1 MNLSLVTDDILL
13 PFEGLLASIAG
24 EKPLGTVNV
33 LFVDLQVTLVR
44 EGLLAGQTAIYD
56 ICFNSMVGAAR
67 VTAIPEYSVYYV

>member
-1 MNLSLVTDDILL
+1 MHLFLVTDDILL

-33 LFVDLQVTLVR
+33 LFVDLQVTLVSK
-44 EGLLAGQTAIYD
+44 GLLAGHAAIYD

-67 VTAIPEYSVYYV
+67 VTAIPQYSVYYL